1 MKHELIT
8 KLQKIEE
15 SCSSNKIKKLN
26 NNELIFLLGKI
37 NSELKQLKKEYGKE
51 TKSN

>member
-26 NNELIFLLGKI
+26 TNELIFLLGKI
-37 NSELKQLKKEYGKE
+37 NSELKQFKKEYGKE
-51 TKSN
+51 N